1 MDNINFSLTGLD
13 PVIKRLKDVA
23 PTLRKKALRKG
34 VREGSNIF
42 RDAARRNAPVDSGL
56 TKRSIVTQVS
66 SKKDQVTGRVG
77 VRGGGRKSKD
87 NNPYWWRFIEL
98 GFYHKNSGQYIAAN
112 PFMRNAQ
119 SNNIEGATNKVA
131 EAVRT
136 ELDKY

>member
-1 MDNINFSLTGLD
+1 MDDVNFSLSGLE
-13 PVIKRLKDVA
+13 PIIKRLKGVA

-42 RDAARRNAPVDSGL
+42 RDAARMNVPVLSGL
-56 TKRSIVTQVS
+56 TKRNIVTKVT

-77 VRGGGRKSKD
+77 VRGGGRKTKD

-98 GFYHKNSGQYIAAN
+98 GFYHKNSGQYIAPN

-119 SNNIEGATNKVA
+119 KNNLAAATNKVA
-131 EAVRT
+131 EAVKT